1 MKNKPRLEQGWSYP
15 TILYIDIKDELKNK
29 LTEEELQFFDRIS
42 QYVDFQYPLIL
53 NKKHERINSFD
64 ELAELAGLSVDKT
77 KDLFK
82 LLADKE
88 VATYRWMQI
97 NKQPEKMFYFYL
109 NPYIFIVAKDVEK
122 LSFFGEDLFF
132 ESYWADYNREHFKP
146 KKGRVPK
153 EKYRY
158 RGMRVRPDFW
168 DYKFEFSE
176 YSDDKVVQSIV
187 QTLNTTLKGHQY
199 VSLFRYRDGAVILFS
214 HSRQPDHPSVSI
226 ENDDGDIEQDIPRM
240 RYIEQF
246 QKECGLNFNIQ
257 VTYSGD
263 RIKIKRLDN

>member
-15 TILYIDIKDELKNK
+15 TILHIDIRAELKNK
-29 LTEEELQFFDRIS
+29 LTEEEMQLFDRIS

-82 LLADKE
+82 LLDDKE

-97 NKQPEKMFYFYL
+97 NKRPEKMFYFYL

-168 DYKFEFSE
+168 DYKFKFSE
-176 YSDDKVVQSIV
+176 YSDDKVVQSII
-187 QTLNTTLKGHQY
+187 QTLNKTLKGHQY

-214 HSRQPDHPSVSI
+214 HSRQPSHPSVSI